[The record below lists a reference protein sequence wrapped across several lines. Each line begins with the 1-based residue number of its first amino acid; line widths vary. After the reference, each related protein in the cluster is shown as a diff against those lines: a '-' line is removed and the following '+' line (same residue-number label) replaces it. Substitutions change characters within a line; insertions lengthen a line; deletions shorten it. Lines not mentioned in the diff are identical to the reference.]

1 MKLIKLSDLD
11 ALDILEV
18 DSSTGGQSI
27 YPSIFPGMWF
37 QREAYDPPTR
47 TVSGDYL
54 FTTLGFVFSSRGV
67 DVSKSPKQLVD
78 EKHDPRLI
86 ISDLIAAGAHPSVVA
101 EVFKFTGLPISF
113 LQDERVSKALVDP
126 YIAAFHANNAKDHA
140 NALLSVILKT

>member
-86 ISDLIAAGAHPSVVA
+86 ISDLIAARAAPSVVV
-101 EVFKFTGLPISF
+101 EVFKLTGLPVSF
-113 LQDERVSKALVDP
+113 LQDDCAPGIPVDS
-126 YIAAFHANNAKDHA
+126 YIAAFRASHAQDHV
-140 NALLSVILKT
+140 NDLLSGILKT